1 MKKYIVK
8 ITYDDEH
15 CSIATLKAKNYSI
28 MELKIAQNLNDIYG
42 DLKCIKAIEY
52 EDVDNRHSF
61 SKTEINHF
69 VGTTYLGVK
78 GLEEIL
84 KRGKGR

>member
-8 ITYDDEH
+8 IIYDDGH

-28 MELKIAQNLNDIYG
+28 MEFKIAQNLNDIYG
-42 DLKCIKAIEY
+42 NLKCIKGIEY
-52 EDVDNRHSF
+52 ENVVNRYTF
-61 SKTEINHF
+61 SKKEINHF
-69 VGTTYLGVK
+69 VGTTYFSGR